1 MFYMYVLQYAYD
13 VGLCVCLCVR
23 VDLCVCVF
31 RHSLKAISLRL
42 LLLISSCVGLACV
55 VTA

>member
-13 VGLCVCLCVR
+13 VCVCLCVR

>member
-13 VGLCVCLCVR
+13 VCVCLCVR

-31 RHSLKAISLRL
+31 RHSLKATSLRL
-42 LLLISSCVGLACV
+42 VLLISSCVGLACV